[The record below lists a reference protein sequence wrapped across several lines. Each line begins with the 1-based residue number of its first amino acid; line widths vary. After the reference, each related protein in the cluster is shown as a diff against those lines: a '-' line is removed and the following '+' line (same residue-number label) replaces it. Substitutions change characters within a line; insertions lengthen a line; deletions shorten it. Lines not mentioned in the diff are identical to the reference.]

1 MLLMN
6 NTQETERK
14 NGIQDGWQHCLNVST
29 CLRIIFKVKI
39 SLKLKNWLKTSCKVG
54 KKCFIVRNGIVQV
67 LNEN

>member
-29 CLRIIFKVKI
+29 CLRISF
-39 SLKLKNWLKTSCKVG
+39 KLKKWLKTSCKVG